1 MIFIISGH
9 LGSGKSLLSVRMA
22 HEYLQTGRRVASNI
36 TLNLD
41 ALMRPSDR
49 TTATKL
55 PYIPTPAHLEALG
68 RGYEGPYDEDR
79 HGLVLLDEA
88 GSWLNARDWNDKD
101 RRGLFSWLTHARK
114 YGWDVALIIQD
125 IESLDAQIR
134 RSILE
139 VWVNC
144 KRSDRI
150 KLPYLPIKLPKYH
163 IGTGRYG
170 CKEDSPIFKRWIAK
184 GDDYHAAYDTR
195 EAVKA
200 EVMWTDSG
208 PIDARAPYTLLSA
221 WHLVGRYL
229 PPRPGRSAIGAMVVK
244 WLLVGFLL
252 PFAANRRVL
261 GEALRLDLARVVPGL
276 FPEQAKQLADA
287 YRTKIIERRRPVN
300 ASMSRLVSDDLN
312 AYRLK
317 SCTPIH

>member
-9 LGSGKSLLSVRMA
+9 LGSGKSLLAVRMA

-36 TLNLD
+36 TLHLD

-79 HGLVLLDEA
+79 HGLVVLDEA

-170 CKEDSPIFKRWIAK
+170 CKEDSPVFKRWIAK

-208 PIDARAPYTLLSA
+208 PIDARAPYSMLSA
-221 WHLVGRYL
+221 WHLLGRYL
-229 PPRPGRSAIGAMVVK
+229 PPRPTLASNLTVCFK
-244 WLLVGFLL
+244 WLLVAVLL
-252 PFAANRRVL
+252 PLVSDRKAL
-261 GEALRLDLARVVPGL
+261 GEALRRDLALRAPGL
-276 FPEQAKQLADA
+276 FPEQAKAIADEHRA
-287 YRTKIIERRRPVN
+287 SIIDRRTLKRAP
-300 ASMSRLVSDDLN
+300 SSRLVAEDLN
-312 AYRLK
+312 AYRLRL
-317 SCTPIH
+317 SQ

>member
-9 LGSGKSLLSVRMA
+9 LGSGKSLLAVRMA

-36 TLNLD
+36 TLHLD

-79 HGLVLLDEA
+79 HGLVVLDEA

-170 CKEDSPIFKRWIAK
+170 CKEDSPVFKRWIAK

-229 PPRPGRSAIGAMVVK
+229 PPRPGAGAIAAMFIK
-244 WLLVGFLL
+244 WGLVGLL
-252 PFAANRRVL
+252 MPFASNRGEL
-261 GEALRLDLARVVPGL
+261 AEALRLDLARVFPGL
-276 FPEQAKQLADA
+276 FPEQAKRIAA
-287 YRTKIIERRRPVN
+287 EYRASIIDRRTVKPARTT
-300 ASMSRLVSDDLN
+300 RLVTGDLN
-312 AYRLK
+312 AYRLRAL
-317 SCTPIH
+317 

>member
-9 LGSGKSLLSVRMA
+9 LGSGKSLLAVRMA

-36 TLNLD
+36 TLHLD

-49 TTATKL
+49 STVTKL
-55 PYIPTPAHLEALG
+55 PYIPTPAHLDGLG

-139 VWVNC
+139 VSVNC

-195 EAVKA
+195 EAIKA
-200 EVMWTDSG
+200 EVMWTDAG
-208 PIDARAPYTLLSA
+208 PVDARAPYTLLSA

-229 PPRPGRSAIGAMVVK
+229 PPRPGRTAIAAMVAK
-244 WLLVGFLL
+244 WFLVGLL
-252 PFAANRRVL
+252 MPFASNRRDL
-261 GEALRLDLARVVPGL
+261 MEALRMDLASIVPGL
-276 FPEQAKQLADA
+276 FPEQAKRIAAEHRARMIDR
-287 YRTKIIERRRPVN
+287 RTAVSAR
-300 ASMSRLVSDDLN
+300 ATRLVAADLN

-317 SCTPIH
+317 SYTPIH

>member
-9 LGSGKSLLSVRMA
+9 LGSGKSLLAVRMA

-36 TLNLD
+36 TLHLD

-79 HGLVLLDEA
+79 HGLVVLDEA

-170 CKEDSPIFKRWIAK
+170 CKEDSPVFKRWIAK

-229 PPRPGRSAIGAMVVK
+229 PPRPGAGAIAVMFIK
-244 WLLVGFLL
+244 WGLVGLL
-252 PFAANRRVL
+252 MPFASNRGEL
-261 GEALRLDLARVVPGL
+261 AEALRLDLARVFPGL
-276 FPEQAKQLADA
+276 FPEQAKRIAA
-287 YRTKIIERRRPVN
+287 EYRASIIDRRTVKPARTTC
-300 ASMSRLVSDDLN
+300 LVTGDLN
-312 AYRLK
+312 AYRLRAL
-317 SCTPIH
+317 